1 MGHNFHDLALA
12 NFLVSVHLGLVLVI
26 QGRFV
31 RRYPGLH
38 WWTLGMGFAV
48 LGFLTL
54 YLATRSGSPPLSQGL
69 LGWVSLA
76 FYLGTASLWVG
87 TRRFFGWPV
96 RWWQGAA
103 VGVWAL
109 VLVGAVFGGER
120 PPPSHWLVTGL
131 VVLALA
137 TAWILHTAEPRPS
150 VVSRIFALEL
160 VAHSLLLSLTFL
172 GDRYNPLVL
181 VMSSP
186 EGGLLRIFLLESIAA
201 LTFWTVSFI
210 VLVNQR
216 LANDLRDQAS
226 TDGLTGLANRA
237 ALLTF
242 AHRALVD
249 SPRQRGV
256 CFVLVDLDHFKMVND
271 QWGHPAGDLALQ
283 TFARRTSAELGPG
296 DLLARFGGDE
306 FAVVLTDL
314 TEADARRVVQRL
326 LEAVSASPFDLQ
338 LVHHPVT
345 VSLGAVWCRPP
356 TLFTSERLF
365 ALADRALYQ
374 AKEGGRNR
382 LVFTMAP

>member
-1 MGHNFHDLALA
+1 MVHNFHDLALA
-12 NFLVSVHLGLVLVI
+12 NLLVSSHLILVLVI
-26 QGRFV
+26 QGQFV
-31 RRYPGLH
+31 RRYRGLS

-48 LGFLTL
+48 LGFFAL

-76 FYLGTASLWVG
+76 FYLGAACLWVG

-96 RWWQGAA
+96 HWWQGAA
-103 VGVWAL
+103 VGAWAL
-109 VLVGAVFGGER
+109 VLLGTVFGGER
-120 PPPSHWLVTGL
+120 PPPSHWLVAGL
-131 VVLALA
+131 VTLALA
-137 TAWILHTAEPRPS
+137 TAWILHTAEQRPS

-160 VAHSLLLSLTFL
+160 LAHCVLLSLTFL

-181 VMSSP
+181 AMSSP

-201 LTFWTVSFI
+201 LTFWAVSFI
-210 VLVNQR
+210 LLVNQR

-242 AHRALVD
+242 AHSALED

-256 CFVLVDLDHFKMVND
+256 CFVLIDIDHFKLVND
-271 QWGHPAGDLALQ
+271 QWGHPTGDLALQ
-283 TFARRTSAELGPG
+283 TFARRASAELGPG

-326 LEAVSASPFDLQ
+326 LEAVSASPFDLP

-345 VSLGAVWCRPP
+345 ISLGAVWCRPP
-356 TLFTSERLF
+356 TLSTSERLF

-374 AKEGGRNR
+374 AKEAGRNR
-382 LVFTMAP
+382 VVFAVAP